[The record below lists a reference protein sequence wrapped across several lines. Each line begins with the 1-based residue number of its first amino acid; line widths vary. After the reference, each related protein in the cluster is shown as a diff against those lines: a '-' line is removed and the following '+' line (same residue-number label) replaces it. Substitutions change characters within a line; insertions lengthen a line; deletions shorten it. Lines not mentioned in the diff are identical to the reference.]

1 MKKKY
6 NSEEEEVQ
14 YNCEEDEGQFTG
26 NMLEQPKR
34 NCLNNLKPKSKKS
47 KLNSEE
53 EDDECRF
60 TGEPIPVVEA
70 KQQWPHRYLS
80 KVTFFFSLSK

>member
-26 NMLEQPKR
+26 NMLEQPKETV
-34 NCLNNLKPKSKKS
+34 L
-47 KLNSEE
+47 
-53 EDDECRF
+53 
-60 TGEPIPVVEA
+60 II
-70 KQQWPHRYLS
+70 
-80 KVTFFFSLSK
+80 